1 LFSLEKNCKWRI
13 ISPMTPVLLEPSPEE
28 ATDGRRA
35 RSHTSRGRIV
45 CAVIK
50 LIEAGNLSPSAPK
63 VAETAGVGLRS
74 VFRHFDDMESLYREV
89 RDRVYAE
96 VLPLIR
102 SEVPGKT
109 WKERLEN
116 LVAPRSTI
124 FERVLPYRLS
134 AFAKRHRSQFLSDE
148 YAKFVRRD
156 NRSVEA
162 ILPEHALANRPTTLS
177 LQAILSF
184 HNWHV
189 LRHEQALSVE
199 EARQVIMHTLRT
211 ILANYLD

>member
-1 LFSLEKNCKWRI
+1 MRTALLEKG
-13 ISPMTPVLLEPSPEE
+13 PHE
-28 ATDGRRA
+28 AGDGRRA
-35 RSHTSRGRIV
+35 RSQTSRGRIV

-50 LIEAGNLSPSAPK
+50 LIEAGDLSPSAPK
-63 VAETAGVGLRS
+63 VAETAGLGLRS

-102 SEVPGKT
+102 NKVPGET

-124 FERVLPYRLS
+124 YERVHPYRLS
-134 AFAKRHRSQFLSDE
+134 AFSKRHRSEFLTDE
-148 YAKFVRRD
+148 YAKYIRRD

-162 ILPEHALANRPTTLS
+162 ILPTHVLANALATFS

-189 LRHEQALSVE
+189 LRHEQGLSIE
-199 EARQVIMHTLRT
+199 QARHVIVHTLRT
-211 ILANYLD
+211 ISAGFDD

>member
-1 LFSLEKNCKWRI
+1 
-13 ISPMTPVLLEPSPEE
+13 MTIVLLQHRPDG

-50 LIEAGNLSPSAPK
+50 LIEAGDLSPSAPK
-63 VAETAGVGLRS
+63 VAEAAGVSLRS
-74 VFRHFDDMESLYREV
+74 VFRHFDDMESLYQEV

-96 VLPLIR
+96 ILPLIR
-102 SEVPGKT
+102 SEVPGET

-124 FERVLPYRLS
+124 YERVHPYRLS
-134 AFAKRHRSQFLSDE
+134 AFSKRHLSEFLTDE
-148 YAKFVRRD
+148 YGKYIQRD

-162 ILPEHALANRPTTLS
+162 ILPAHILANSPTTFS
-177 LQAILSF
+177 LQATLSF

-189 LRHEQALSVE
+189 LRHEQRLSVE
-199 EARQVIMHTLRT
+199 EARHVIVHTLRT
-211 ILANYLD
+211 LLANYID